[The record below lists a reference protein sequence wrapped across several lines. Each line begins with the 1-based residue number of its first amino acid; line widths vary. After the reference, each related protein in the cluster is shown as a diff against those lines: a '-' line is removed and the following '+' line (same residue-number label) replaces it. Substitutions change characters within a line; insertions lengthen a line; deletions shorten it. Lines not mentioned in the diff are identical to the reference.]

1 MKDISSQLPAS
12 AATSWH
18 ALSVKDVL
26 PRLQSQPQGLTE
38 KEAARRL
45 QASGENT
52 VPAAARISHV
62 RRFLHQLHDP
72 LVYVL
77 LAAGL
82 TTALLR
88 HWTDTGVIAAV
99 ILLDAL
105 IGFIQ
110 EQKAENALD
119 AIRQLLSPQALV
131 LRDGK
136 THLIPARQLVT
147 GDIVLLAAGDKVP
160 ADLRLLSAHNLYT
173 QEAALTGESLDVEKS
188 AAATA
193 ENTNLGDRACMVYS
207 STLVTRGQGKGVVTA
222 TGVET
227 QIGRI
232 GSLLGTLETPETP
245 LTRKFAVLSRWLAGG
260 VAALAAA
267 IFIFGVAV
275 RGLPPPDMFMVMI
288 AIAVAAVPE
297 GLPAVISITLAVGVN
312 AMAKRSAI
320 VRHLPVIEALG
331 SATVICTDKTG
342 TLTKNQLTVTDA
354 ITREGLFQVAGTGYA
369 PEGGV
374 TQDGRETKAAAHPAL
389 SAMGQGALLNNDAA
403 LVKINDTWD
412 MNGDPTEGALLAFA
426 FKAGQ
431 VREQTEKDWP
441 RADVLPF
448 SSENRYMATLH
459 HGADESVI
467 YVKGAPEN
475 IFAMCAHERR
485 GRHDAA
491 FDPAY
496 WQEQV
501 DALARQ
507 GKRVLAMACRAV
519 NKDHGS
525 LKHDHV
531 REGLTLLGL
540 FGIIDAPREEAHAAI
555 TACRKAGIAVK
566 MITGDH
572 ALTASA
578 IGKMLGIPH
587 SERVMTGADM
597 EKLTEEQLAAVTH
610 DTNIYARM
618 QPVHKMALVK
628 ALQIKGEV
636 VAMTGDGVND
646 APALKSADIG
656 VAMGKNGTEVAK
668 EAASLVLAD
677 DNFATIVHAVAEGR
691 NVYRNI
697 RRTIQFMLVT
707 DGCEGL
713 TLVIATLA
721 GFTLPVTALQ
731 ILWVN
736 MVTAVTLS
744 LSFAFAPYSPDVMHH
759 APLPLKA
766 PVFSRNEVLLF
777 LCHVAI
783 IAGGTIWMFFYT
795 AHGASTAAARTA
807 AVNTLVCFQVYYLWS
822 LLLEQKGAKIIAF
835 TAPLFST
842 AAIVALQLVFTY
854 APWMQKTFSTAPLNA
869 RDWGA
874 VIATGALISLWLWLE
889 VRVKNMKEK
898 KK

>member
-1 MKDISSQLPAS
+1 MPPA
-12 AATSWH
+12 TPWH
-18 ALSVKDVL
+18 ALGVKDVL
-26 PRLQSQPQGLTE
+26 PRLQSQLQGLTE
-38 KEAARRL
+38 KEAALRL
-45 QASGENT
+45 QATGENT
-52 VPAAARISHV
+52 VPAARRISHL
-62 RRFLHQLHDP
+62 RRFLRQLHDP
-72 LVYVL
+72 LVYIL

-82 TTALLR
+82 TTALLQ

-136 THLIPARQLVT
+136 TRLIPARQLVT

-160 ADLRLLSAHNLYT
+160 ADIRLLAAHNLYT
-173 QEAALTGESLDVEKS
+173 QEAALTGESLDVGKS
-188 AAATA
+188 TAVAA
-193 ENTNLGDRACMVYS
+193 ENANLGDRACMVYS
-207 STLVTRGQGKGVVTA
+207 STLVTRGQGKGIVTA
-222 TGVET
+222 TGVDTE
-227 QIGRI
+227 IGHI

-245 LTRKFAVLSRWLAGG
+245 LTRKLAVLSRWLAGG

-267 IFIFGVAV
+267 VFAFGVVV
-275 RGLPPPDMFMVMI
+275 RGLPPLDMFMVMI

-312 AMAKRSAI
+312 AMAKRNAI

-342 TLTKNQLTVTDA
+342 TLTKNELTVTDVL
-354 ITREGLFQVAGTGYA
+354 TREEHFNVEGTGYA
-369 PEGGV
+369 PKGGI
-374 TQDGRETKAAAHPAL
+374 TRDGHKTEAAAHPAL
-389 SAMGQGALLNNDAA
+389 FAMGQGALLNNDAA
-403 LVKINDTWD
+403 LVKINDAWD

-448 SSENRYMATLH
+448 SAESRYMATLH
-459 HGADESVI
+459 HGADGSVI

-475 IFAMCAHERR
+475 IFAMCAQERHGTR
-485 GRHDAA
+485 DAA
-491 FDPAY
+491 FDLAY

-507 GKRVLAMACRAV
+507 GKRVLAMACRTV
-519 NKDHGS
+519 NKDHGT

-540 FGIIDAPREEAHAAI
+540 FGIIDTPREEAHAAV
-555 TACRKAGIAVK
+555 TACRKAGITVK

-572 ALTASA
+572 ALTAAA
-578 IGKMLGIPH
+578 IGHMLGIPH

-597 EKLTEEQLAAVTH
+597 EKLTEEQRAAVAH
-610 DTNIYARM
+610 ETNIYARM
-618 QPVHKMALVK
+618 QPAHKMALVK
-628 ALQIKGEV
+628 ALQVKSEV

-668 EAASLVLAD
+668 EASSLVLAD

-744 LSFAFAPYSPDVMHH
+744 LSFAFAPYSPDVMRR
-759 APLPLKA
+759 APIPLKA
-766 PVFSRNEVLLF
+766 PVFSRAEVLLF

-783 IAGGTIWMFFYT
+783 IAGGTIGMFFYT
-795 AHGASTAAARTA
+795 MHSASTAVARTV

-822 LLLEQKGAKIIAF
+822 LLLEQKDTKIKSFA
-835 TAPLFST
+835 APLSST
-842 AAIVALQLVFTY
+842 AAIIALQLLFTY
-854 APWMQKTFSTAPLNA
+854 TPWMQKTFSTAPLDA
-869 RDWGA
+869 RNWGA
-874 VIATGALISLWLWLE
+874 VVATGALISLWLWGE
-889 VRVKNMKEK
+889 RRVKNIKDK
-898 KK
+898 RT